1 MMTQL
6 SPVEDSKRG
15 GSASSF
21 IEISHNPEAVWLDVG
36 VIPVLTSTGVS
47 RTGT

>member
-36 VIPVLTSTGVS
+36 AYSPRWLTGFTV
-47 RTGT
+47 